1 MHALITGGAG
11 FIGHHLA
18 QGLLAEGHSV
28 SVLDD
33 LSSGMLTRL
42 DPVIDRIRFV
52 EGSILDP
59 SALGEAMEG
68 CEVVFHEAA
77 VASVAR
83 SVAEPR
89 RTDEVNVGGTIDV
102 MLAAQR
108 HGVRRVVFASS
119 SAVYGMA
126 AEQPCRED
134 QRPEPTSPYGITKLA
149 GEHYLHVLGTLLGV
163 ESVALRYFNVFGPG
177 QDPESEY
184 SAVIPRFATTVLD
197 GRPPTINGSGSIS
210 RDFVFVADVV
220 RANILASLPTTRSGL
235 TCNVATGEQRTLTD
249 LLDAICAAVGRR
261 IEPVIGPPR
270 PGDIRD
276 SVADITVA
284 GRELGYRPTVSFGE
298 GIAATVGF
306 YRTVTAA

>member
-42 DPVIDRIRFV
+42 DPVIDRIRFI

-59 SALGEAMEG
+59 SALDEAMDG
-68 CEVVFHEAA
+68 CEVVFHQAA

-89 RTDEVNVGGTIDV
+89 RTDEVNVGGTIEV

-108 HGVRRVVFASS
+108 RGVRRVLLASS

-134 QRPEPTSPYGITKLA
+134 QRPEPTSPYGVTKLA
-149 GEHYLHVLGTLLGV
+149 GEHYIHVLGTLLGV
-163 ESVALRYFNVFGPG
+163 ETVALRYFNVFGPG

-197 GRPPTINGSGSIS
+197 GRRPTINGSGSIS
-210 RDFVFVADVV
+210 RDFVYIADVV

-298 GIAATVGF
+298 GIAATVDF
-306 YRTVTAA
+306 YRAVTAA